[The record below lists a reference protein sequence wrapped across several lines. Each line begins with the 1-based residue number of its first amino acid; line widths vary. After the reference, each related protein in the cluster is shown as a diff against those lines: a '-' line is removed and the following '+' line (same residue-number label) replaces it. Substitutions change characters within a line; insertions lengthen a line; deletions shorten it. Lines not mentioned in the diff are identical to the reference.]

1 MYEIKIH
8 SQDKILELR
17 FWDEV
22 AVAGGTAAREE
33 AATIVREKGLERLLV
48 DLLQAEVLGTTMELY
63 EFVQSDLEVWPLGIR
78 YAFVSQPMNWDP
90 DDVTFSEN
98 VAVNRGLDRKS
109 FTSRDEAIDWLIQSE
124 DSK

>member
-22 AVAGGTAAREE
+22 TVSGGTAAREE
-33 AATIVREKGLERLLV
+33 ANAILREKGFERLLV
-48 DLLQAEVLGTTMELY
+48 DLLQAEVVGTTMELY
-63 EFVQSDLEVWPLGIR
+63 QFVQSDLEVWPPGTR

-90 DDVTFSEN
+90 DDVSFSEN

-109 FTSRDEAIDWLIQSE
+109 FTSRDEAISWLIQT
-124 DSK
+124 DL